1 MRVIQSEFSTFYTSD
16 RKYTNI
22 GVARMYTFPRQQ
34 WPLRSG
40 LRRISNQA
48 RKSQSAVISVLSQS
62 YSPRSNRQEPDSSIE
77 LTYPERQEK
86 LSSIWGF
93 DCTCALC
100 TASES
105 IRNASDARRLKF
117 RSLRNDVLQLAQDGE
132 FDKAVAATK
141 EMFAVVDEENLNVHI
156 GDLYEI
162 PARLHYQI
170 GDLENAHR
178 YFKRSMAELDSW
190 GVPGPEEEAS
200 LENAKGIMA
209 RLEEEMEEQ
218 KRQKRRKQ
226 QVYLGKQA

>member
-1 MRVIQSEFSTFYTSD
+1 
-16 RKYTNI
+16 
-22 GVARMYTFPRQQ
+22 
-34 WPLRSG
+34 
-40 LRRISNQA
+40 
-48 RKSQSAVISVLSQS
+48 
-62 YSPRSNRQEPDSSIE
+62 
-77 LTYPERQEK
+77 
-86 LSSIWGF
+86 
-93 DCTCALC
+93 
-100 TASES
+100 
-105 IRNASDARRLKF
+105 
-117 RSLRNDVLQLAQDGE
+117 
-132 FDKAVAATK
+132 
-141 EMFAVVDEENLNVHI
+141 MFAVVDEENLNVHI

-218 KRQKRRKQ
+218 KQQKRRKQ